1 MIRHKL
7 DRRLQKIEFNG
18 VHERLCLVVCMKL
31 HNHEAMYLR
40 YILWEYNGTM
50 FMLDD
55 PTYEEV
61 CAISKR
67 AGTGFD
73 NWNIVESDCPSCK
86 EVKCLPSAL

>member
-1 MIRHKL
+1 MLPRNL
-7 DRRLQKIEFNG
+7 ARRLQKIVFDG
-18 VHERLCLVVCMKL
+18 VHEKLCLVVCMKQ
-31 HNHEAMYLR
+31 HRHGAMHLR

-61 CAISKR
+61 CAIAKK

-73 NWNIVESDCPSCK
+73 NWNIVELDCPACK
-86 EVKCLPSAL
+86 QEVLCPSKE